1 MTKRYRLADY
11 RREANRPPF
20 VLEIDEERTLEIP
33 APDTNT
39 ILDVQGAV
47 DVRQQVKL
55 LTGDKYGELMDVIGG
70 EQGGVLK
77 QLMRDLSEHFNLG
90 E

>member
-1 MTKRYRLADY
+1 MSKRYRLADY
-11 RREANRPPF
+11 RREANKPPF
-20 VLEIDEERTLEIP
+20 PLEIDDERTLEIP

-39 ILDVQGAV
+39 ILDVQATA

-55 LTGDKYGELMDVIGG
+55 LTGDKYTELMEVIGG

>member
-11 RREANRPPF
+11 RREATKPPF
-20 VLEIDEERTLEIP
+20 VLEIDEERSLEIQ

-39 ILDVQGAV
+39 ILDVQATA

-55 LTGDKYGELMDVIGG
+55 LTGDKYAELMEVIGS

-77 QLMRDLSEHFNLG
+77 VLMRDLSEHFNLG